1 MVSASVILCT
11 HNRAGSLKRALASLS
26 ELEVPAGLEWEL
38 VVVDNNS
45 TDDTRAVVELA
56 AGQARLP
63 CRYLLEPRPGKS
75 FALNAG
81 IAQALGKVLVFTDDD
96 VTFDR
101 GWLGA
106 GLAALDPPDW
116 RRGGGG
122 SGSGWAAPP
131 PPPARPP

>member
-38 VVVDNNS
+38 FVVDNNPPA
-45 TDDTRAVVELA
+45 DPGAVVELA

-81 IAQALGKVLVFTDDD
+81 VAQAVGKGLVFTDGY
-96 VTFDR
+96 VSFER
-101 GWLGA
+101 
-106 GLAALDPPDW
+106 
-116 RRGGGG
+116 
-122 SGSGWAAPP
+122 
-131 PPPARPP
+131 